1 MGSSIHTWLGEW
13 ATDCPIVTGV
23 EVVMRRAVAGCDDT
37 GLGAGSMGT
46 TDWVLPIPL
55 SKGPVKL

>member
-1 MGSSIHTWLGEW
+1 MSSSIQTWLGGCD
-13 ATDCPIVTGV
+13 TDCPIVTGV

-55 SKGPVKL
+55 SVGPVKL

>member
-1 MGSSIHTWLGEW
+1 MSSSIKTWLGEC

-46 TDWVLPIPL
+46 TD
-55 SKGPVKL
+55 